1 MSKNSAAERIAKMK
15 QAKQEAKPAE
25 VMKDLTRETEDF
37 TQLAEKL
44 QERKEQEAKGENEG
58 FQKMTIYIRDDIAE
72 SFNALITKRG
82 QQKEFAN
89 IALADFVK
97 KKARELGLD

>member
-25 VMKDLTRETEDF
+25 VMKDLTRDTEDF